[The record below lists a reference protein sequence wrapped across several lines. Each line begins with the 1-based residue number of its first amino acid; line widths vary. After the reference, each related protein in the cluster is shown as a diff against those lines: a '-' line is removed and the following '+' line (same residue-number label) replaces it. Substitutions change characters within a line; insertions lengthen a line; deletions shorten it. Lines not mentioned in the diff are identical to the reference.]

1 MSRFNVVAFTQLQ
14 IHAVPKLRGVLRG
27 MHGAHLYKCFSRS
40 KMKTLCIHQ
49 VVYRVPKE
57 KEKAWGSAAVMYN
70 FVFIW
75 VGSCFYNTH
84 SMELAAKAVEM
95 C

>member
-1 MSRFNVVAFTQLQ
+1 
-14 IHAVPKLRGVLRG
+14 
-27 MHGAHLYKCFSRS
+27 
-40 KMKTLCIHQ
+40 MKTLCIHQ